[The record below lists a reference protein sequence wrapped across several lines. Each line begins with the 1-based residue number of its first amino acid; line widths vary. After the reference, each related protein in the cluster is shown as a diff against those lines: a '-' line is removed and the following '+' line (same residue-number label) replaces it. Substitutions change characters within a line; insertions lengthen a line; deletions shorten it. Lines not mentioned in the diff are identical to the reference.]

1 MFHDDCDEK
10 KHSPDE
16 KKGKDKNER
25 IFQELLSQQE
35 MSWMKECLER
45 HNELKNNLVEEL
57 EWKVKQT
64 VVSEIIEEIEKAFIY
79 TPQLGNND
87 DLTVMMSQ
95 NELPKNVY
103 SSHLR
108 VSKEGKE
115 KEPKKHNSV
124 RFRNDVHETNE
135 NRVNQEEVIAL
146 FGCLISISF

>member
-1 MFHDDCDEK
+1 MFHDDYDEK
-10 KHSPDE
+10 NRNPDE
-16 KKGKDKNER
+16 KKGKDQNER

-79 TPQLGNND
+79 TPQLGNE
-87 DLTVMMSQ
+87 DLTVMTSQ

-115 KEPKKHNSV
+115 KEPKKYNSV
-124 RFRNDVHETNE
+124 RFRNDVPGNNE
-135 NRVNQEEVIAL
+135 NLVNQEGVMCI
-146 FGCLISISF
+146 GCPISFRF